1 MNQTEHAATG
11 AGQQFQ
17 VLFRAEWT
25 RGRWVPW
32 NGTFPTLRGALRAIL
47 EREGE
52 LRDRADVRRVA
63 VPSWRLGN
71 FIQNP

>member
-1 MNQTEHAATG
+1 MNETEHAATG
-11 AGQQFQ
+11 AGQQFH

-25 RGRWVPW
+25 HGRWVPW

-52 LRDRADVRRVA
+52 LRDRMEVRRVA
-63 VPSWRLGN
+63 VPSCRLGK
-71 FIQNP
+71 FIKTP